1 MKLFYSPGAC
11 SLSPHIALREAGL
24 AFDLVRV
31 DLNTKTTADGGDYL
45 GVNPAG
51 YVPALQL
58 DDGSVLTE
66 GPAIVQ
72 YVADRAPERRLAPA
86 NGTMARYKLQQ
97 WLNFVATEIHKS
109 YSPLFNPAAHVECKA
124 AGKANLERRLPLV
137 AAQLE
142 RGPYLLGED
151 YTVADCYLFV
161 TLSWAPYVAL
171 DLTPWPALHSYS
183 TRVAARDAVQAALR
197 AEGLSGH
204 T

>member
-1 MKLFYSPGAC
+1 MKVFYSPGAC

-31 DLNTKTTADGGDYL
+31 DLNTKKTADSGDYF

-72 YVADRAPERRLAPA
+72 YVADRVPERQLAPP
-86 NGTMARYKLQQ
+86 NGTLARYKLQQ
-97 WLNFVATEIHKS
+97 WLNFVSTEIRKS
-109 YSPLFNPAAHVECKA
+109 FSPLFNQQAHAECKA
-124 AGKANLERRLPLV
+124 AGKATLERRLPLV

-142 RGPYLLGED
+142 RGPYLLGENC
-151 YTVADCYLFV
+151 TVADFYLFV

-171 DLTPWPALHSYS
+171 DLAPWPALQSFS
-183 TRVAARDAVQAALR
+183 ARVAARDAVQAALR
-197 AEGLSGH
+197 AEGLVKA
-204 T
+204 

>member
-31 DLNTKTTADGGDYL
+31 DLSTKKTADGGDFRN
-45 GVNPAG
+45 VNPAG

-72 YVADRAPERRLAPA
+72 YVADRAPERQLAPP

-97 WLNFVATEIHKS
+97 WLNFISTEIHKS
-109 YSPLFNPAAHVECKA
+109 YSPLFNPQAHAEWKA
-124 AGKANLERRLPLV
+124 AARANLERRLPLV
-137 AAQLE
+137 SAQLE
-142 RGPYLLGED
+142 RSPYLLGD
-151 YTVADCYLFV
+151 TYTVADCYLFV
-161 TLSWAPYVAL
+161 TLSWAPHVAL
-171 DLTPWPALHSYS
+171 DLGPWPALQRYR
-183 TRVAARDAVQAALR
+183 TKVAARDGVQAALR
-197 AEGLSGH
+197 AEGLVQA
-204 T
+204 